1 MNDLRVLDAH
11 AAFVDVGSE
20 QMFVSDLASF
30 SLTAGY
36 AALSSFSNDVGDR

>member
-20 QMFVSDLASF
+20 QMFVSI
-30 SLTAGY
+30 AGKTLSG
-36 AALSSFSNDVGDR
+36 AVERIALENSG